1 MENHGG
7 GSVSPLDLTDPAAVR
22 AEAERRTALR
32 NAGAR
37 TLAPPPAAQRIID
50 EAELGRLEKEIE
62 LACDRLVLS
71 IGGRVVK
78 FSHPGKTK
86 QTPGIA
92 DRLYGFPWLQLAVW
106 WECKTPAGKQR
117 PDQKLFQEDVTSCG
131 QSYALGGLG
140 DLKHWLVTRGVVA
153 GFHQD
158 GTPLPLSRSKTP

>member
-1 MENHGG
+1 MT
-7 GSVSPLDLTDPAAVR
+7 LDLTDPASLI
-22 AEAERRTALR
+22 AEAQRRTQLR

-37 TLAPPPAAQRIID
+37 TFEPTSIVAGDRVID

-62 LACDRLVLS
+62 AACDKIVLAL
-71 IGGRVVK
+71 GGRIVK

-92 DRLYGFPWLQLAVW
+92 DRLYCFAWLRLAVW
-106 WECKTPAGKQR
+106 WECKTPDGTQR

-140 DLKHWLVTRGVVA
+140 DLKAWLVARGVVA
-153 GFHQD
+153 GFNAD
-158 GTPLPLSRSKTP
+158 GTPIPHPRT